1 MMYSYQKGLRNIA
14 KEWKGENSYGPQD
27 LDTKQIWE
35 KKKKKKRKIEG
46 TGIVYNFFSA

>member
-1 MMYSYQKGLRNIA
+1 MIYSYQKGLRSNA

-27 LDTKQIWE
+27 LDTKQIRE
-35 KKKKKKRKIEG
+35 KKWKIEG